1 MSVTRTAQLD
11 TENSS
16 ETEAPEPADTRSTGG
31 FGIAGR
37 LGTAFAATTLLTVL
51 TAGVAWFAFS
61 NVESTLTSM
70 TDDAMPAVTTSL
82 QLAASSS
89 AVAAAAPSL
98 VSANSDAERQ
108 AIRDELATRQNELAA
123 HLEELKSLGGEEA
136 SASNAS
142 LTELANDLSLAMN
155 DLDSAVSRR
164 VEAKAELGRAIQ
176 TVSEVSSQF
185 QNDVQPMIAEASQRM
200 VKTGEAAIEATTST
214 IGDLLGTQMTALKDI
229 LTLAGNGQ
237 KMLGMLAR
245 VAGMVDLEAL
255 AKEQARFKDLATEM
269 QFSVTSAPD
278 TEDGNRF
285 RNAALELIR
294 RGTGENSAFDIR
306 RKEINWVELTPEEFD
321 ETQRQREELDAALP
335 QIAADFEKS
344 VNPLVS
350 EAQRNMAFA
359 GRDLAIGARKTIGGL
374 VSEDMSEFRLMLES
388 AATANLLIGNLNAAA
403 GAESVRHLGS
413 INLEFSVA
421 LSMLRDIKNE
431 AARIERLAGLVP
443 SLNAILELG
452 QDKNG
457 VFARRTAMLA
467 AEKDAAAAL
476 ERARDVSLEFGTAVS
491 QMVDSATAGAN
502 TTAAEAK
509 QTIDDSRMMILALAA
524 ASVIAAIL
532 IGLIVVWRGVVVR
545 LTNLAGVM
553 RRLAD
558 GDLDVE
564 VDTSGSDEISAM
576 AGTVQVFRD
585 SAQEV
590 ERLRADQLESER
602 RASEERQRQR
612 VELADAFE
620 SRVKGIVDRLGT
632 ASRGMADTAK
642 KMAAGAGDVRERSTA
657 GVGAAQQTSSN
668 VQTVAAAAEEL
679 SASIVEISNKVSESS
694 ARARVAADQADA
706 TNRTVETLEQSTNR
720 IGTVVTL
727 IQDIAEQT
735 NLLALNATIEAARA
749 GEAGKGFAVVASEV
763 KSLASQTGKATEE
776 ITVQIKSVQDGVAA
790 AVTAIREVSEAIRE
804 IDGHVTAIAGA
815 VEEQGA
821 STQEIARSSQ
831 EAATGTDDVTR
842 TIEMVSTV
850 ANDTGH
856 QAEEVLSSANLLA
869 EDSSVLDREVEGF
882 LRQVRGGGNG

>member
-1 MSVTRTAQLD
+1 M
-11 TENSS
+11 
-16 ETEAPEPADTRSTGG
+16 
-31 FGIAGR
+31 
-37 LGTAFAATTLLTVL
+37 LTVL

-61 NVESTLTSM
+61 NVEDTLTTV
-70 TDDAMPAVTTSL
+70 TDDAMPAVTSSL
-82 QLAASSS
+82 QLAANSS

-98 VSANSDAERQ
+98 VSAKSGAERQ
-108 AIRDELATRQNELAA
+108 TIRDELATKQGELAER
-123 HLEELKSLGGEEA
+123 LQELKATGTDVST
-136 SASNAS
+136 
-142 LTELANDLSLAMN
+142 LTELADTLSQAMA
-155 DLDSAVSRR
+155 DLDSAVTRR
-164 VEAKAELGRAIQ
+164 VDAQAKLGQAIQ
-176 TVSEVSSQF
+176 AVSEVNTQF
-185 QNDVQPMIAEASQRM
+185 QNDVQPMIVDASERM
-200 VKTGEAAIEATTST
+200 VKTGEEAIEATTST
-214 IGDLLGTQMTALKDI
+214 VGELLGTHMTALKDI

-245 VAGMVDLEAL
+245 VAGTVDLELL
-255 AKEQARFKDLATEM
+255 AREEAAFKDMATEM
-269 QFSVTSAPD
+269 QYSVTTAPD

-294 RGTGENSAFDIR
+294 RGTGENSAFEIR
-306 RKEINWVELTPEEFD
+306 RKEINWVELTPEQFD
-321 ETQRQREELDAALP
+321 ATQRQREELDAALP

-374 VSEDMSEFRLMLES
+374 VQDDVREFRLMLES
-388 AATANLLIGNLNAAA
+388 AATANLIIGTLNAAA
-403 GAESVRHLGS
+403 GAESERHLES
-413 INLEFSVA
+413 IGLEFSMA
-421 LSMLRDIKNE
+421 MSMLEDIQKQVSE
-431 AARIERLAGLVP
+431 IPRLASLLP
-443 SLNAILELG
+443 SLGNILELG
-452 QDKNG
+452 SGEGG
-457 VFARRTAMLA
+457 VFDRRKAVLSAESDADSALA
-467 AEKDAAAAL
+467 
-476 ERARDVSLEFGTAVS
+476 RARDVSGAFGTAVAD
-491 QMVDSATAGAN
+491 MVETATQSANATADA
-502 TTAAEAK
+502 AK
-509 QTIDDSRMMILALAA
+509 QTIDESRMMILGLAV
-524 ASVIAAIL
+524 ASVLAAIL
-532 IGLIVVWRGVVVR
+532 IGLLVVWRGVVLR
-545 LTNLAGVM
+545 LTNLADVM
-553 RRLAD
+553 RRLAG
-558 GDLDVE
+558 GDLNVE
-564 VDTSGSDEISAM
+564 VDTSGSDEISTM

-590 ERLRADQLESER
+590 ERLRSDQIESER

-620 SRVKGIVDRLGT
+620 SRVNGIVDRLGT
-632 ASRGMADTAK
+632 ASRGMAETAK

-776 ITVQIKSVQDGVAA
+776 ITIQIKSVQDGVAA

-856 QAEEVLSSANLLA
+856 QAEEVLTSANLLA
-869 EDSSVLDREVEGF
+869 EDSGVLDREVEDF
-882 LRQVRGGGNG
+882 LRQVRGGGNS

>member
-1 MSVTRTAQLD
+1 MSVTGTAQLD
-11 TENSS
+11 SENSS
-16 ETEAPEPADTRSTGG
+16 GTDESQQSAPGKTGG

-61 NVESTLTSM
+61 NVESTLTIV
-70 TDDAMPAVTTSL
+70 TDEAMPAVTSSL
-82 QLAASSS
+82 ELAASSS

-98 VSANSDAERQ
+98 VSAKTDEERQ
-108 AIRDELATRQNELAA
+108 AIRDELATKQQELAVRLQDLQTTGA
-123 HLEELKSLGGEEA
+123 DVS
-136 SASNAS
+136 S
-142 LTELANDLSLAMN
+142 LTELADTLSQAMT
-155 DLDSAVSRR
+155 DLDSAVLRR
-164 VEAKAELGRAIQ
+164 VDAKARLGQAIQ
-176 TVSEVSSQF
+176 NVSEVNNQF
-185 QNDVQPMIAEASQRM
+185 QNDVQPMIAEASERM
-200 VKTGEAAIEATTST
+200 VKTGEEAIEATTST
-214 IGDLLGTQMTALKDI
+214 VGELLGTHMTALKDI
-229 LTLAGNGQ
+229 LTLAGTGQ

-245 VAGMVDLEAL
+245 VASTVDLELL
-255 AKEQARFKDLATEM
+255 AREEAKFKDLATEM
-269 QFSVTSAPD
+269 QYSVTSAPD

-285 RNAALELIR
+285 RDAALELIA
-294 RGTGENSAFDIR
+294 RGTGEDSAFEIR
-306 RKEINWVELTPEEFD
+306 RKEINWVELTPEQFD
-321 ETQRQREELDAALP
+321 AVQRQREELDAALP
-335 QIAADFEKS
+335 AIAEAFEKS
-344 VNPLVS
+344 VNPLVG

-359 GRDLAIGARKTIGGL
+359 GRDLAIGSRKLIGGL
-374 VSEDMSEFRLMLES
+374 VQDDVREFQLMLEA
-388 AATANLLIGNLNAAA
+388 AATSNLIIGTLNAAA
-403 GAESVRHLGS
+403 GAESERHLDS
-413 INLEFSVA
+413 ISLEFAMA
-421 LSMLRDIKNE
+421 LTMLTDIQKE
-431 AARIERLAGLVP
+431 ASGIERLSGLLP

-452 QDKNG
+452 NDDDG
-457 VFARRTAMLA
+457 VFERRKAMLM
-467 AEKDAAAAL
+467 AENDADAALA
-476 ERARDVSLEFGTAVS
+476 RARDVSGAFGTAVA
-491 QMVDSATAGAN
+491 QMVDAATESAHATADA
-502 TTAAEAK
+502 AK
-509 QTIDDSRMMILALAA
+509 QTINESRMMILALAA
-524 ASVIAAIL
+524 ASVVAAIL
-532 IGLIVVWRGVVVR
+532 IGLIVVWRGVVKR
-545 LTNLAGVM
+545 LTSLAGVM

-558 GDLDVE
+558 GELDVE
-564 VDTSGSDEISAM
+564 VDTSGSDEISTM

-585 SAQEV
+585 SAKEV
-590 ERLRADQLESER
+590 ERLRADQIESER

-776 ITVQIKSVQDGVAA
+776 ITIQIKSVQDGVAA

-856 QAEEVLSSANLLA
+856 QAEEVLSSATLLA
-869 EDSSVLDREVEGF
+869 EDSSVLDREVENF
-882 LRQVRGGGNG
+882 LTQVRGGGQS

>member
-1 MSVTRTAQLD
+1 MSVTGTAQLD
-11 TENSS
+11 NENSS
-16 ETEAPEPADTRSTGG
+16 GTDESEPNAPRKTGG

-61 NVESTLTSM
+61 NVESTLTIV
-70 TDDAMPAVTTSL
+70 TDEAMPAVTSSL
-82 QLAASSS
+82 ELAANSS

-98 VSANSDAERQ
+98 VSAKTDEERQ
-108 AIRDELATRQNELAA
+108 AIRDELATKQQELAA
-123 HLEELKSLGGEEA
+123 RLQELRATGA
-136 SASNAS
+136 DTTT
-142 LTELANDLSLAMN
+142 LTELADTLSQAMT
-155 DLDSAVSRR
+155 DLDSAVLRR
-164 VEAKAELGRAIQ
+164 VDAKAKLGQAIQ
-176 TVSEVSSQF
+176 TVSEVNTQF
-185 QNDVQPMIAEASQRM
+185 QNDVQPMIVDASERM
-200 VKTGEAAIEATTST
+200 VKTGEEAIEATTST
-214 IGDLLGTQMTALKDI
+214 VGELLGTHMTALKDI
-229 LTLAGNGQ
+229 LTLAGTGQ

-245 VAGMVDLEAL
+245 VASTVDLEML
-255 AKEQARFKDLATEM
+255 AREEAKFKDLATEM
-269 QFSVTSAPD
+269 QYSVTSAPD

-285 RNAALELIR
+285 RDAALELIA
-294 RGTGENSAFDIR
+294 RGTGDNSAFEIR
-306 RKEINWVELTPEEFD
+306 RKEINWVELTPEQFD
-321 ETQRQREELDAALP
+321 EVQRQREELDAALP
-335 QIAADFEKS
+335 AIAEAFEKS
-344 VNPLVS
+344 VNPLVG

-359 GRDLAIGARKTIGGL
+359 GRDLAIGSRKLIGGL
-374 VSEDMSEFRLMLES
+374 VQDDVREFQLMLEA
-388 AATANLLIGNLNAAA
+388 AATSNLIIGTLNAAA
-403 GAESVRHLGS
+403 GAESVRHLDS
-413 INLEFSVA
+413 INLEFSMA
-421 LSMLRDIKNE
+421 LSMLQDIQTE
-431 AARIERLAGLVP
+431 VSGIERLAGLLP

-452 QDKNG
+452 ADEDG
-457 VFARRTAMLA
+457 VFERRKAMLL
-467 AEKDAAAAL
+467 AEADADTAL
-476 ERARDVSLEFGTAVS
+476 GRARDVSGAFGTAVA
-491 QMVDSATAGAN
+491 QMVDTATESAHATADA
-502 TTAAEAK
+502 AK
-509 QTIDDSRMMILALAA
+509 QTINESRMMILALAA
-524 ASVIAAIL
+524 ASVVAAIL
-532 IGLIVVWRGVVVR
+532 IGLIVVWRGVVKR
-545 LTNLAGVM
+545 LTSLAGVM

-558 GDLDVE
+558 GELDVE
-564 VDTSGSDEISAM
+564 VDTSGSDEISTM

-585 SAQEV
+585 SAKEV
-590 ERLRADQLESER
+590 ERLRADQIESER

-632 ASRGMADTAK
+632 ASRGMAETAK

-776 ITVQIKSVQDGVAA
+776 ITIQIKSVQDGVAA

-856 QAEEVLSSANLLA
+856 QAEEVLSSATLLA

>member
-1 MSVTRTAQLD
+1 MSVTRTAQLEN
-11 TENSS
+11 TENPEALA
-16 ETEAPEPADTRSTGG
+16 ETDPPARRPGG

-61 NVESTLTSM
+61 NVEGTLTTV
-70 TDDAMPAVTTSL
+70 TDRAMPAVASSL
-82 QLAASSS
+82 QLAANSSE
-89 AVAAAAPSL
+89 VAASAPSL
-98 VSANSDAERQ
+98 VSAKSEEERQ
-108 AIRDELATRQNELAA
+108 AIREKLAA
-123 HLEELKSLGGEEA
+123 KQEELQRHLEELRATGADVAALTALA
-136 SASNAS
+136 S
-142 LTELANDLSLAMN
+142 TLSQAMA
-155 DLDSAVSRR
+155 DLDSAVARR
-164 VEAKAELGRAIQ
+164 VAAKDKLGQAIQ
-176 TVSEVSSQF
+176 TVADVNIGF
-185 QNDVQPMIAEASQRM
+185 QEDVQPMIDEASERM
-200 VKTGEAAIEATTST
+200 VSTGEAAIAATSST
-214 IGDLLGTQMTALKDI
+214 IGTLLGTNLTELKDI
-229 LTLAGNGQ
+229 LILASNGQ

-245 VAGMVDLEAL
+245 VASMSDLDRIEAEK
-255 AKEQARFKDLATEM
+255 AAFKDLATEV
-269 QFSVTSAPD
+269 QYSVTSAPD
-278 TEDGNRF
+278 NENGNRF
-285 RNAALELIR
+285 REATLDLIE

-306 RKEINWVELTPEEFD
+306 RKELNWVELTTEQYEQV
-321 ETQRQREELDAALP
+321 QRQREELDASLP
-335 QIAADFEKS
+335 EIAQAFDKS
-344 VNPLVS
+344 LTPLVS

-359 GRDLAIGARKTIGGL
+359 GRDLAIGTRSTIGGL
-374 VSEDMSEFRLMLES
+374 VQKDFKEFQLMLEA
-388 AATANLLIGNLNAAA
+388 AATANLIIGNLSAAA
-403 GAESVRHLGS
+403 GAESVRHLDS
-413 INLEFSVA
+413 IKLEFLTAVSA
-421 LSMLRDIKNE
+421 LEELRDE
-431 AARIERLAGLVP
+431 AAQIERLAALVP
-443 SLNAILELG
+443 NLSSILDLAN
-452 QDKNG
+452 DDDG
-457 VFARRTAMLA
+457 VFDRRAAMLL
-467 AEKDAAAAL
+467 AEADADSSMV
-476 ERARDVSLEFGTAVS
+476 RARDVSASFGEAVGDL
-491 QMVDSATAGAN
+491 VASATASAN
-502 TTAAEAK
+502 ATADAAK
-509 QTIDDSRMMILALAA
+509 ATIDDSRMLIAALAI
-524 ASVIAAIL
+524 ASVVAAIV
-532 IGLIVVWRGVVVR
+532 IGVLVVWRGVVRR
-545 LTNLAGVM
+545 LTGLAAIM

-564 VDTSGSDEISAM
+564 VDTRGSDEITAM

-585 SAQEV
+585 SAREV
-590 ERLRADQLESER
+590 ERLRAGQLEAER

-632 ASRGMADTAK
+632 ASLGMAETAK

-694 ARARVAADQADA
+694 ARAREAADQADE
-706 TNRTVETLEQSTNR
+706 TNRTVETLEQATNR

-776 ITVQIKSVQDGVAA
+776 ITIQIKSVQDGVAA

-804 IDGHVTAIAGA
+804 IDSHVTAIAGA

-850 ANDTGH
+850 ANDTGQ
-856 QAEEVLSSANLLA
+856 QAEEVLTSANRLA
-869 EDSSVLDREVEGF
+869 EDSSVLNREVEGF
-882 LRQVRGGGNG
+882 LDQVRSGGQS